1 MSELQAFREEVR
13 GWLGEHCPE
22 GARGEGDI
30 HLGTTKKTYDRDLDA
45 WLEIMAE
52 RGWTVPMWPT
62 EYGGG
67 GLSLEQ
73 TKVLYEEMSAIDARP
88 PLRNMG
94 TRMLVQRQFE

>member
-1 MSELQAFREEVR
+1 
-13 GWLGEHCPE
+13 
-22 GARGEGDI
+22 
-30 HLGTTKKTYDRDLDA
+30 
-45 WLEIMAE
+45 
-52 RGWTVPMWPT
+52 MWPT

-94 TRMLVQRQFE
+94 TRMLGPRSSNMERKTKSSAT